1 MHHCVQYISLFKK
14 PLFIYRI
21 GVILPILDLEH
32 NIILKEDRSKIY
44 SCGEIRYEWLMNLS
58 FGRLYPFLSYRYPL
72 LPYPPR
78 RGGRRRGG
86 RGSFAFPFFEGDSN
100 RSGGLLCLPLPL
112 SPLPLPPLPLPP
124 LPLPP
129 LPLPPSGE
137 WGKGEWGKGEER
149 GMGRG
154 YIIEASKCGLE
165 QRKYTM
171 ETIARMPY
179 KRQIPYST
187 ILLLAEQQYVL
198 NSKKTMTPKT
208 SNSTFNYF
216 GQNLTTIP
224 RTRNKNRELNFF
236 VDNKCEFL
244 MFKNRLY
251 KPPNLIAINNILK
264 QYLKINNTKPFTII
278 LFNLNQILLWSSK
291 VLLKTKAL
299 IMNDLIS
306 RLLNR
311 LPNKFHSL
319 KEWAKSLDSSF
330 SDKSLPLINNY
341 NYVKFNYFYPL
352 QQMFWRWLKKR
363 HLNRP
368 ISWVL
373 NQYYLIFYTTQ
384 YHLLPLLKFSYLT
397 KISKKSPR
405 FVPLK
410 VEMKM
415 IRPTDNLSIEPLKTI
430 HFSSIK
436 NRHFGFFYYDLYLKK
451 SNLSSLLKFYS
462 TNFLLPFP
470 FPHPHP
476 FKEGVKEEVKEGDRG
491 CFFPIPFP
499 LPFGDGEGEGGEL
512 SSFIKFAQTNN
523 SNDLFYFSKTK
534 ILRVYLI
541 SNKIFYFLLKNYKEF
556 ASLPHLQTLSLSL
569 YKNPTL
575 SNIIMVQDPSNL
587 QYFELEQKKNLRK
600 LLFKRSL
607 TGQNLSPSP
616 SSSSPLSPKKNLG
629 PYITTKQIPIGKK
642 LDLTMFEYSMKTFLG
657 TTNLTS
663 ISTQK
668 NFEGNVNYK
677 WNKLFCESYNTKRT
691 ASKLA
696 NLKKSNREFRNDF
709 TYYTFFSKF

>member
-1 MHHCVQYISLFKK
+1 
-14 PLFIYRI
+14 
-21 GVILPILDLEH
+21 
-32 NIILKEDRSKIY
+32 
-44 SCGEIRYEWLMNLS
+44 
-58 FGRLYPFLSYRYPL
+58 
-72 LPYPPR
+72 
-78 RGGRRRGG
+78 
-86 RGSFAFPFFEGDSN
+86 
-100 RSGGLLCLPLPL
+100 
-112 SPLPLPPLPLPP
+112 
-124 LPLPP
+124 
-129 LPLPPSGE
+129 
-137 WGKGEWGKGEER
+137 
-149 GMGRG
+149 
-154 YIIEASKCGLE
+154 
-165 QRKYTM
+165 M